1 MVKKHHSKKTHR
13 KRASHHRRRHTR
25 RRGGVSSCTS
35 RRRGGGH
42 GGLGSGA
49 AYTSGASQVLKQMAP
64 APIMGGFRNIKRTLK
79 RILRI

>member
-13 KRASHHRRRHTR
+13 KRASHHRRHHT
-25 RRGGVSSCTS
+25 

-49 AYTSGASQVLKQMAP
+49 AYTSGASQVLSQLAP
-64 APIMGGFRNIKRTLK
+64 APIRGGFRKMARTLK
-79 RILRI
+79 RLLPF